1 MRSLYDIGADELRW
15 VKPRWWKRRYEL
27 RAGDEVVAT
36 LARSG
41 GSGAI
46 GEWSSGRYRFF
57 QKGWF
62 RPRVLVSSDPLGDT
76 DTPLATYTGRDGALT
91 FADGRVFFWRK
102 PGKWRSKRVWM
113 DSAATLIAFDPASG
127 YTPAQVTI
135 ASEGAR
141 LAELPLL
148 LLLGEYL
155 IVRAREDADAASA
168 ATTTAI
174 IAST

>member
-1 MRSLYDIGADELRW
+1 MRSLYDIGAEELRW

-27 RAGDEVVAT
+27 RAGDEVAAT
-36 LARSG
+36 LARGG

-46 GEWSSGRYRFF
+46 GEWSSGRYRFVH
-57 QKGWF
+57 KGWF
-62 RPRVLVSSDPLGDT
+62 RPRVLVSSEPLGDA

-91 FADGRVFFWRK
+91 LANGRVFFWRK
-102 PGKWRSKRVWM
+102 PGTWRSKREWM
-113 DSAATLIAFDPASG
+113 DSAATLVAFDPASG
-127 YTPAQVTI
+127 YTPAHVTI
-135 ASEGAR
+135 APEGAR

-155 IVRAREDADAASA
+155 IVRAREEADAASA
-168 ATTTAI
+168 ATTAAI